1 MQEIVYE
8 QVILACVT
16 DLQGREE
23 VALAAAVVSV
33 SHLADWRSFF
43 PTIKIS
49 GK

>member
-1 MQEIVYE
+1 MQVIVYE

-33 SHLADWRSFF
+33 CFETLPHLTD
-43 PTIKIS
+43 
-49 GK
+49 